1 MYNIRVRVLVMRMIV
16 ISLADVL
23 AVIHLNEV
31 SLREVIVLRVLMLL
45 IFIVL
50 MLLLI

>member
-1 MYNIRVRVLVMRMIV
+1 MRNIRVRVVLVLCMIV
-16 ISLADVL
+16 VSIADVL
-23 AVIHLNEV
+23 AVIHLNKITM
-31 SLREVIVLRVLMLL
+31 REVIVLM

>member
-1 MYNIRVRVLVMRMIV
+1 MHTIRVRVLIIV

-31 SLREVIVLRVLMLL
+31 ALREVIVRVVLV
-45 IFIVL
+45 FIVL

>member
-1 MYNIRVRVLVMRMIV
+1 MHTIRVRVLVIV

-31 SLREVIVLRVLMLL
+31 ALREVIVRVVLMLL

>member
-1 MYNIRVRVLVMRMIV
+1 MHTIRVRVLIIV

-31 SLREVIVLRVLMLL
+31 ALREVIVRVVLL

>member
-1 MYNIRVRVLVMRMIV
+1 MYDIRVRVLIIV

-31 SLREVIVLRVLMLL
+31 ALREVIVRVVL